1 MYQFWRL
8 VTSDKKPVICG
19 WGCGGWTK
27 NYCIY
32 CIPHE
37 LHMYHF
43 LVTSHPIQKNLGDFR
58 DDTTLRSIRTIF
70 KTEP

>member
-1 MYQFWRL
+1 M
-8 VTSDKKPVICG
+8 
-19 WGCGGWTK
+19 GGGGGGGDDWTK

-43 LVTSHPIQKNLGDFR
+43 LVASHQIQKNFGNFR
-58 DDTTLRSIRTIF
+58 DNTTLRSIRTIF